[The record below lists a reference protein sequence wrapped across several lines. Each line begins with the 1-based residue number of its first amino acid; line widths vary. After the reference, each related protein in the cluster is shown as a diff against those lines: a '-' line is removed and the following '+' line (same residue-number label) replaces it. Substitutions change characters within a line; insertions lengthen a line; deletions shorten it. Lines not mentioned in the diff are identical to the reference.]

1 MQPVLWNDCIPVCD
15 CTVSPWCATVQSHD
29 YSEGMRPHASLPIL
43 TVGQLGQEVR
53 RARRDL
59 GLTQADL
66 AKKALVSRRWLSQLE
81 CGHLGAEI
89 GKIMRVVRAL
99 DLAVTLEP
107 APPAAP

>member
-1 MQPVLWNDCIPVCD
+1 M
-15 CTVSPWCATVQSHD
+15 
-29 YSEGMRPHASLPIL
+29 GPHASLPIL

-99 DLAVTLEP
+99 ELAVTLEP

>member
-1 MQPVLWNDCIPVCD
+1 MG
-15 CTVSPWCATVQSHD
+15 S
-29 YSEGMRPHASLPIL
+29 HASLPIL

-53 RARRDL
+53 RARRER

-66 AKKALVSRRWLSQLE
+66 AEKALVSRRWLGQLE
-81 CGHLGAEI
+81 RGHLGAEV

-99 DLAVTLEP
+99 ELAVTLEP